1 MKARLAWIG
10 IASLLLAGFQGQKIV
25 FRDKG
30 GTMEVTGFA
39 SWATRRLDGNRL
51 SFLGVGQPVVAKW
64 SRQAMEARANRIEGL
79 VVRQGEAFEL
89 VSADLSGQ
97 VRATFQRGSAQRS
110 PTTLRVESGNASYAS
125 GSSQLRLT
133 GGVRLTQEEPA
144 TKQSFDIRGQNATAA
159 LAPVS
164 GSAPSEAVKSLE
176 VDGGVRFRFVRQGD
190 KGLDLDGTSDRLSYD
205 SAQGVLVLVGNVH
218 LRGEDL
224 FYGGEAWANKATIRL
239 DAARN
244 PTSVELEGAPA
255 ESAVRRKAAAER

>member
-1 MKARLAWIG
+1 MKARLALIG
-10 IASLLLAGFQGQKIV
+10 IAGLLLTGFQGQRIV

-30 GTMEVTGFA
+30 GTMEVTGFV
-39 SWATRRLDGNRL
+39 SWATRRSDGNRL
-51 SFLGVGQPVVAKW
+51 SFLGIGQPVVAKW

-79 VVRQGEAFEL
+79 VVRQGDAFEL
-89 VSADLSGQ
+89 VTAELSGQ

-110 PTTLRVESGNASYAS
+110 PTTLRVEGGNASYTSA
-125 GSSQLRLT
+125 SSQLRLT
-133 GGVRLTQEEPA
+133 GGVRLTQEEPVA
-144 TKQSFDIRGQNATAA
+144 KQSFDIRGQSASVV

-164 GSAPSEAVKSLE
+164 GSVPSEAVRSLE
-176 VDGGVRFRFVRQGD
+176 VEGGVRFRFARQGD

-224 FYGGEAWANKATIRL
+224 FYGGEAWAKKATIRL
-239 DAARN
+239 DAAKN

-255 ESAVRRKAAAER
+255 ESAVRRRAAAGR